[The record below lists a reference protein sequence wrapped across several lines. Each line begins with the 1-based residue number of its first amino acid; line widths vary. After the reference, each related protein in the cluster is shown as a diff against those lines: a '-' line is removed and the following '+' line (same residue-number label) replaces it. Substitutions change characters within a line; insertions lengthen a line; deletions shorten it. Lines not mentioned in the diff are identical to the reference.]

1 MSRRGRSVR
10 RKLKASSAR
19 RGLLSLFGRHWQ
31 TDGGSLK
38 VAHTNKAQPYPN
50 RYAKREFRGKPALQA
65 ADRRPSSRLVL
76 RQIKSQ
82 KLVEFVDTG

>member
-31 TDGGSLK
+31 TDGRSLK

-50 RYAKREFRGKPALQA
+50 QYVPRNGCPFPRSNVWAGPEHAYRTETQGQRKPQQ
-65 ADRRPSSRLVL
+65 
-76 RQIKSQ
+76 QI
-82 KLVEFVDTG
+82 